1 MKYTKTLALIPAIL
15 LAACGGDKQT
25 MKPDLAT
32 GSVVYSYPT
41 DGQTG
46 VSPKSDIVIRFS
58 NPVAETEAN
67 LQSKILVN
75 DGSNTIA
82 FTATKVDGGR
92 SVKLTPDTPLS
103 LGAEYSVSFSEPLTA
118 SGATDIGTPNAN
130 GPEGIQFHTRGGYT
144 GISALDS
151 LSSDFSV
158 ANMVPSPT
166 GLLRAMDFSTFRL
179 LLTQPVNPRWKE
191 MGGNIVLEDDQGNAV
206 PASVFVDERRVTVD
220 PCLTEDPAQ
229 CGTKDDQLK
238 SGATY
243 TLKIQDLPS
252 LTSPGTTLNFS
263 QDFTVRETGPTVV
276 VYQEVVD
283 SGLGDGASE
292 EQATKSIL
300 NGQPI
305 NGVTLNSVL
314 QGTAGPSQQTG
325 GLYAE
330 LAYAPSFDADEALPL
345 RVPKNSI
352 LNSTSLEV
360 KINGRVPVI
369 NPETNQIQQTGN
381 IKVTMLSDASGYLL
395 PNAYT
400 DDINAPRHVRLF
412 MDVAMNTEEAQPNAS
427 LSQNLLGVE
436 LDGIA
441 LVKDGVLNID
451 AIGVVEPNL
460 LGQEYTDSTIAFHL
474 EAKTDADSVLDAAE
488 LWKPDTTSPSLV
500 SWMPGPDSAI
510 PGNRDQMQRPGDP
523 VILNFDEP
531 IDSESLADGLVLDE
545 GGTALT
551 VGNGNLKAYV
561 DGTAVVINPVGG
573 LKHGVDYA
581 LSMTNALSDNAG
593 NGVPSQ
599 TLEFALPATN
609 GSDNP
614 PSHSP
619 LTLTTY
625 PGYPCVTHDLNVP
638 IGSHGYCNDSIS
650 ENGGTYPDGQA
661 PDQLPVTI
669 LPADRPIVALFSQ
682 PMNLASIN
690 SNTFVV
696 EKTNDPSIPV
706 GSGTL
711 VPGRLQKSQERIRFF
726 PDQPWEAGVT
736 YRYTL
741 KSSTTG
747 DCSVAT
753 PSVICGINDL
763 PLQTDLL
770 VNPED
775 VGGPDLTIYFTGA
788 EPDTSVFTPLRNL
801 PIRDTNANYVIDCSS
816 AGATDCLEP
825 FRHETDDQ
833 GGFKPTANAA
843 KLTVNPNRNPNI
855 LGNSSTSSARVGC
868 ETSGADCPEKKF
880 IYQTYGLNTEVIG
893 PATDPDTGKTG
904 VRVLLYPTLLAT
916 TSIDVYVDDNNAT
929 TDLLLPPGEPQTT
942 GPQILRMRYAK
953 DDPSCTSNCAR
964 SGLIPG
970 IIIEGDDGKPV
981 FKTKADLML
990 DAPNLQLPLGG
1001 ALRHNLFS
1009 YPFTLNLAG
1018 PIVFFDDG
1026 RMQIEQRNL
1035 PSDDPAH
1042 PDPEIN
1048 VLVTTESD
1056 ALSAGVDL
1064 GLCVLGLLGGN
1075 LDACNNLVS
1084 APDPEEDGAVFI
1096 PLIIPERGLYLNFI
1110 SNPIKELPAQ
1120 P

>member
-92 SVKLTPDTPLS
+92 SVKLTPNTPLS

-531 IDSESLADGLVLDE
+531 IDAETVAEGIVLDE

-551 VGNGNLKAYV
+551 VGGGNLRAYV

-573 LKHGVDYA
+573 LKHGVPYTVQISSQLTD
-581 LSMTNALSDNAG
+581 MAG
-593 NGVPSQ
+593 NPATSQ
-599 TLEFALPATN
+599 ALPFALPAIKN
-609 GSDNP
+609 GSGLAAR
-614 PSHSP
+614 SP
-619 LTLTTY
+619 FALTTY
-625 PGYPCVTHDLNVP
+625 PGYPCVTENQDLLN
-638 IGSHGYCNDSIS
+638 GSHGTCVDAAPAGLSDSLVR
-650 ENGGTYPDGQA
+650 
-661 PDQLPVTI
+661 DQLPVTT
-669 LPADRPIVALFSQ
+669 LPENRPIVVKFSQ
-682 PMNLASIN
+682 SMDLSTIN
-690 SNTFVV
+690 NDTFVV
-696 EKTNDPSIPV
+696 EAVADAASPAAI
-706 GSGTL
+706 GSEAR
-711 VPGRLQKSQERIRFF
+711 VEGRLELNNQQIRFY
-726 PDQPWEAGVT
+726 PDTPWQPGQM
-736 YRYTL
+736 YRYTMR
-741 KSSTTG
+741 SATNG
-747 DCSVAT
+747 DCST
-753 PSVICGINDL
+753 GGYICSGEQL
-763 PLQTDLL
+763 PLDTDLL
-770 VNPED
+770 LGQAND
-775 VGGPDLTIYFTGA
+775 GGPDLTIYFTGT
-788 EPDTSVFTPLRNL
+788 DRVNSVFTPLRNL
-801 PIRDTNANYVIDCSS
+801 PIRDTNSNYVVDCGT
-816 AGATDCLEP
+816 AGGTDCLEP
-825 FRHETDDQ
+825 FNHDSDGS
-833 GGFKPTANAA
+833 GGYKPSANTA
-843 KLTVNPNRNPNI
+843 KLLVTGETATV
-855 LGNSSTSSARVGC
+855 LGAPADAVVGC
-868 ETSGADCPEKKF
+868 SKSGADYPCPEKKF

-893 PATDPDTGKTG
+893 PAKDDSGNIIG
-904 VRVLLYPTLLAT
+904 VRVLLYPTMLMT
-916 TSIDVYVDDNNAT
+916 TNASVF
-929 TDLLLPPGEPQTT
+929 LQGLGEQRT
-942 GPQILRMRYAK
+942 GPQILRMTYGAPTP
-953 DDPSCTSNCAR
+953 DNPL
-964 SGLIPG
+964 GLV
-970 IIIEGDDGKPV
+970 EGVIKEGPDGRPI
-981 FKTKADLML
+981 FSTTADLTL
-990 DAPNLQLPLGG
+990 DAPDLTVPLSGL
-1001 ALRHNLFS
+1001 LRHNLYS
-1009 YPFTLNLAG
+1009 YPFSLELEGLIT
-1018 PIVFFDDG
+1018 FFDDG
-1026 RMQIEQRNL
+1026 RMQIEQRNTNNPKL
-1035 PSDDPAH
+1035 D
-1042 PDPEIN
+1042 
-1048 VLVTTESD
+1048 VLVTTDS
-1056 ALSAGVDL
+1056 ALINTGADL
-1064 GLCVLGLLGGN
+1064 LTCVISLFSECGSLLSGTDSN
-1075 LDACNNLVS
+1075 S
-1084 APDPEEDGAVFI
+1084 GAVKI
-1096 PLIIPERGLYLNFI
+1096 PLEIPSQGVYLNFI
-1110 SNPIKELPAQ
+1110 SNPMKELPAR